1 MNAKIAGS
9 QLFNQTPC
17 SYGLPLLEWT
27 AKIAGKASN
36 FSRQNT
42 MQIWAFITT
51 MDCKN
56 QFQQTQNTDGL
67 SLLEWTDKI
76 AGSMSQQFYDT
87 MQQWD
92 FITGMDCYSF
102 YYYVSPQLNGVL
114 STKKL

>member
-1 MNAKIAGS
+1 MGFHYWN
-9 QLFNQTPC
+9 
-17 SYGLPLLEWT
+17 GLLKLL

-76 AGSMSQQFYDT
+76 AGSMH
-87 MQQWD
+87 
-92 FITGMDCYSF
+92 FITPCICGILLLEWIAIVF
-102 YYYVSPQLNGVL
+102 
-114 STKKL
+114 TIT